1 MTNNS
6 KSLVQNSISRV
17 VSGYRSATK
26 EKFRALS
33 ATIAPMHVR
42 ALRLIEEN
50 PNCTSQQIAAS
61 MRRDKAQIARLIKK
75 LVSEKLV
82 KARSCPSD
90 KRSRLLE
97 VTPAGRTS
105 MKELQ
110 SAENSVIGQMITG
123 LSSRELDQILRITHK
138 MSENLEEL

>member
-1 MTNNS
+1 MAENS
-6 KSLVQNSISRV
+6 KSLVQKSIMRV
-17 VSGYRSATK
+17 VSGYKSVTK
-26 EKFRALS
+26 EKFRAIS

-42 ALRLIEEN
+42 VLRLIDEN

-82 KARSCPSD
+82 KVHPCPSD
-90 KRSRLLE
+90 KRRRLLE
-97 VTPAGRTS
+97 VTPIGRSS

-110 SAENSVIGQMITG
+110 LVENAAVDQMITG
-123 LSSRELDQILRITHK
+123 LTKRELDQVLIITHK
-138 MSENLEEL
+138 MGDNLDEE